1 MRRSECTIQHALL
14 YVLPL
19 WPRPTTV
26 RTLFITLEGSFVP
39 WQLIPLSVGDPSS
52 RCLDSEH
59 LGLGIS
65 AQAWTSQAQSLGK
78 RTCKL
83 LKCRPPVDRPRA
95 AERCRERHAVH
106 TALGAVSLGR
116 SGPVGA
122 GGQVPP
128 GRVPPPQGQFCRG
141 VLLCPTCLTGVLAV
155 CRVSY
160 LSPGALPVSRRPACL
175 PGVLPVCQVSRLSA
189 GCPTCLPGVPPV
201 CRVSCLSA
209 GYPTSL
215 PGALPVCQVSWL
227 SSPACPNSLTLP
239 SPDTW
244 DHLTAWSSVL
254 SLTALLPWTL
264 RGAHVP
270 RHTRVPH
277 PGPFSWPLG
286 HKR

>member
-106 TALGAVSLGR
+106 TALGAVGLGR

-122 GGQVPP
+122 GGQVPL

-155 CRVSY
+155 CRVSRLSAGCPTCLQVPY
-160 LSPGALPVSRRPACL
+160 LS

-189 GCPTCLPGVPPV
+189 GCPACLPGVLPL
-201 CRVSCLSA
+201 CRVPYLSA
-209 GYPTSL
+209 RCPGCLPLPAQTPLLSLRQTLGTISL
-215 PGALPVCQVSWL
+215 PGAL
-227 SSPACPNSLTLP
+227 SSP
-239 SPDTW
+239 
-244 DHLTAWSSVL
+244 
-254 SLTALLPWTL
+254 
-264 RGAHVP
+264 
-270 RHTRVPH
+270 
-277 PGPFSWPLG
+277 
-286 HKR
+286 